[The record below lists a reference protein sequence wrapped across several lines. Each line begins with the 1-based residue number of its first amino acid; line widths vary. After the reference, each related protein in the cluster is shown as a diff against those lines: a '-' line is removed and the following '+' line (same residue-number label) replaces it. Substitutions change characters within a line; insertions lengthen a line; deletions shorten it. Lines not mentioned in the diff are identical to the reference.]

1 MRRPPPSRTPKP
13 KRPAPKPSA
22 GARERTRMTRAALL
36 AELSDANARA
46 AEAAALR
53 EP

>member
-1 MRRPPPSRTPKP
+1 MRRPPPSRTP